1 MRLKIILTDDARNN
15 GLRKSESFRL
25 GVIKILNK
33 NDAEQMVDLEKCL
46 LKVIKL
52 YNNASDSL
60 EKKIRYLSGISKIYF

>member
-25 GVIKILNK
+25 RVIKILNK